1 MRVGQLVKLSDTFSV
16 NFDAKNGTALFTAQA
31 EEEVLQV
38 VELLGRGSD
47 GFSYA
52 RVYCPEQQDTFD
64 VATPYL
70 VPNSFIDN
78 EEAIHLYKWP
88 ILPIVTVHVEVKCT
102 DRQAILPVLPEP
114 QLFPVSDLEK
124 LPYYKAVGAS
134 VSPSECEDVECE
146 GEEWAEE
153 VDGTNIVTRKTSGY
167 SLRRGIIEALAVIA
181 VVAIVYFV
189 VTNF

>member
-1 MRVGQLVKLSDTFSV
+1 MRVGQLVQLSDTFSV
-16 NFDAKNGTALFTAQA
+16 NFDAENGTALFTAQT

-38 VELLGRGSD
+38 VEFLGRGSD

-52 RVYCPEQQDTFD
+52 RVYCPEQQATFD
-64 VATPYL
+64 VVTSYL
-70 VPNSFIDN
+70 VPNSFVDN
-78 EEAIHLYKWP
+78 EEALHLYKWP
-88 ILPIVTVHVEVKCT
+88 ILPVVMAHVEVKCT

-114 QLFPVSDLEK
+114 QLFPVSELEK
-124 LPYYKAVGAS
+124 LPYYKDVGAS
-134 VSPSECEDVECE
+134 LPPAECED
-146 GEEWAEE
+146 EEWAEE

-181 VVAIVYFV
+181 VVAIAYFV